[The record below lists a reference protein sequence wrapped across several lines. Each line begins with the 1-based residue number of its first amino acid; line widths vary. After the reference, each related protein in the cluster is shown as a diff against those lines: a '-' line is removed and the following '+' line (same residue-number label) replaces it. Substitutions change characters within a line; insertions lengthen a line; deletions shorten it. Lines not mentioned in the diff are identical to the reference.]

1 MSEYH
6 INWQPDA
13 DLAYL
18 QRRAQLYQRIRQFFA
33 ERDVLEVETPVLSH
47 AAVPEPS
54 IEPLSTQL
62 YGEHNLYLQTSPEL
76 PMKRLLAAGSGAIFQ
91 ICKVFRDDE
100 FGRWHNPEFSLLE
113 WYRPDFNQD
122 DLIQEVS
129 AFLQFI
135 LDCPPAKII
144 TYEQIFDIYLSIH
157 PLETEL
163 SELQQFIKKFGL
175 DDVKAFDRDTCLQ
188 LLMSYEIEPRLPHDY
203 PIAIKDFPASQA
215 ALARKNPDNPQWAAR
230 FEVYFKGAELANGF
244 HELTDPI
251 EQRQRFGQDLIKR
264 AENGQTMLPIDEH
277 FLAALDAGLP
287 DCAGVALG
295 VDRLLMLWLGVDNIQ
310 EVLSFSIKRC

>member
-6 INWQPDA
+6 INWQPNA
-13 DLAYL
+13 SVASLK
-18 QRRAQLYQRIRQFFA
+18 RRAALYQKIRHFFA
-33 ERDVLEVETPVLSH
+33 EREVLEVETPVLSQ

-62 YGEHNLYLQTSPEL
+62 YQHQTLYLQTSPEL
-76 PMKRLLAAGSGAIFQ
+76 AMKRLLAAGSGAIFQ

-100 FGRWHNPEFSLLE
+100 LGRWHNPEFTLLE
-113 WYRPDFNQD
+113 WYRPDFNQE

-129 AFLQFI
+129 VFLQFI
-135 LDCPPAKII
+135 LECKPAKIM
-144 TYEQIFDIYLSIH
+144 TYEQAFETYLSIN
-157 PLETEL
+157 PFQCKL
-163 SELQQFIKKFGL
+163 SKLQQLIKKYGL
-175 DDVKAFDRDTCLQ
+175 DNVKQFERDTCLQ
-188 LLMSYEIEPRLPHDY
+188 LLMSYEIEPNLPQDS
-203 PIAIKDFPASQA
+203 PVVIKDFPASQA
-215 ALARKNPDNPQWAAR
+215 TLARRKSDNPQLAAR
-230 FEVYFKGAELANGF
+230 FEFYFKGVELANGF

-264 AENGQTMLPIDEH
+264 AENGQTILPIDEY

-295 VDRLLMLWLGVDNIQ
+295 VDRLLMLCLGVNNIQ
-310 EVLSFSIKRC
+310 DVLSFSIKHC